1 MTREETIKL
10 LMVIQA
16 TFPNFKVEDKTT
28 TVDAWLMMLE
38 EYDVND
44 VYLAFKS
51 FCKSNNSGFAPSVS
65 QLINEL
71 EKVGD
76 LAQLDDAT
84 ALAKFRKALSRS
96 AYHSQEEFDRLEPTL
111 KKAIGSAEML
121 HFWATDENN
130 KVSVIESNFLNNYR
144 QVCKRQ
150 KEYRKMPKELQI
162 RVETFIEKVPQL
174 DSNTLLI
181 GTLEPNL
188 EPNSEV
194 NVDTDTGAYMKR
206 LEEAFKDGSN

>member
-1 MTREETIKL
+1 MTREDTIKL

-28 TVDAWLMMLE
+28 TVDAWLMLLE

-51 FCKSNNSGFAPSVS
+51 YCKSNNSGFAPSVS
-65 QLINEL
+65 QIISEL

-76 LAQLDDAT
+76 LAQMDDAT

-96 AYHSQEEFDRLEPTL
+96 TYHSQEEFDKLEPTL
-111 KKAIGSAEML
+111 QKAIGSADML

-150 KEYRKMPKELQI
+150 KEYRKMPKELQA
-162 RVETFIEKVPQL
+162 RVEQFIEQVPKL
-174 DSNTLLI
+174 DNNTLLI
-181 GTLEPNL
+181 GTAAPIQEVEPVTDGNY
-188 EPNSEV
+188 SERV
-194 NVDTDTGAYMKR
+194 KAR
-206 LEEAFKDGSN
+206 LEME